1 MGTDERGE
9 DGTHGARRSGSGGI
23 EAGRRWTRM
32 LRAQL
37 VGALVPSVVLALVA
51 GSTAGAVTLVA
62 LTGTE
67 VAEPTTTDTEVA
79 APDDDGADA
88 TDPEAEPVDAG
99 TTDDAAV
106 DGADGTEPSED
117 DDPTASADG
126 STDGDAAGDADTEE
140 PADAPTSTPVL
151 SLEDTV
157 ATYGAPD
164 YAAILT
170 RAFPGALW
178 SLNGDAY
185 SGLRWIEGTA
195 PTKAELDALW
205 PRIAAELEDERI
217 AQRTAEEAATAER
230 EAELEARRADPDVQA
245 LLDSFDPTTIWG
257 DEPDYA
263 AILSRRYPGAQ
274 WSLNGNDVTDGL
286 VWHDDGP
293 APTKA
298 ELDAAWAEIARDMAL
313 EMDPVELER
322 HAGVGEQKYV
332 DGVLRPKDWVGG
344 KDDPQPEGTVD
355 PKVDYRYLPQ
365 IPHTNNGSL
374 VGSIE
379 VAKDPTGGQNFEQ
392 KYGVGVGELAERIAE
407 AHGYFGGSH
416 GLGLSIN
423 GDSEIG
429 WYSDQVD
436 PSIVEQVLRDLGA
449 DPEPTPEP
457 EPEPEPEPTPEPES
471 EPEPDPAPEPEP
483 ETTEAPAEESDL
495 AETTP
500 EDSTSEDATSDGG
513 TSSDASSDDPDESSV
528 EEDAVDEA
536 SAEDAPDAEDG
547 APAE

>member
-1 MGTDERGE
+1 MGTDDRIER
-9 DGTHGARRSGSGGI
+9 TRGARRFT
-23 EAGRRWTRM
+23 RRWARR

-37 VGALVPSVVLALVA
+37 VGALIPSVVLALVA

-62 LTGTE
+62 LSGAE
-67 VAEPTTTDTEVA
+67 VAEPSDTTASSVADAAESNTEA
-79 APDDDGADA
+79 EATEPDGVTGDADAEDATDDGA
-88 TDPEAEPVDAG
+88 VD
-99 TTDDAAV
+99 AV
-106 DGADGTEPSED
+106 DGTAD
-117 DDPTASADG
+117 ADAG
-126 STDGDAAGDADTEE
+126 ATGGDGDAPADGDSTAEAE
-140 PADAPTSTPVL
+140 DAPTSTPVL
-151 SLEDTV
+151 SLEETV
-157 ATYGAPD
+157 ATYGDPD

-178 SLNGDAY
+178 SLNGSAY
-185 SGLRWIEGTA
+185 SGLRWLEGAA

-205 PRIAAELEDERI
+205 PEIAAELEDERL
-217 AQRTAEEAATAER
+217 ARKEAAEAAASAR
-230 EAELEARRADPDVQA
+230 EAELEARRADSDVQA

-263 AILSRRYPGAQ
+263 AILSRRYPGAE
-274 WSLNGNDVTDGL
+274 WSLNGNDPAGGL
-286 VWHDDGP
+286 VWHSDGP

-365 IPHTNNGSL
+365 VPHTNNGSI

-392 KYGVGVGELAERIAE
+392 RYGVGVGELAERIAE

-436 PSIVEQVLRDLGA
+436 PKIVEQVLSELGA
-449 DPEPTPEP
+449 EPTSTPEP
-457 EPEPEPEPTPEPES
+457 EPAPEPE
-471 EPEPDPAPEPEP
+471 PEPEP
-483 ETTEAPAEESDL
+483 ETTEAPAEESDP

-513 TSSDASSDDPDESSV
+513 TSSDA
-528 EEDAVDEA
+528 
-536 SAEDAPDAEDG
+536 EDG